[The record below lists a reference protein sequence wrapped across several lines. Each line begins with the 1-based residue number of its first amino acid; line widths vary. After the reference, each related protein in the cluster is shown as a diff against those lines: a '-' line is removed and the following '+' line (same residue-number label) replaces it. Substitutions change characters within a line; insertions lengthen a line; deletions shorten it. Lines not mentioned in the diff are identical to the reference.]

1 MAALMD
7 TYARLPV
14 AFSHGTGA
22 YLYDEQ
28 GNKYLDAL
36 AGLAVTGLGHAH
48 PGVAAAITRQANTLM
63 HTSNLYRISLQESL
77 ADRITALA
85 GMDRVFF
92 CNSGAEANEAAI
104 KIARLY
110 GHGRDINKPHII
122 AMEGSFHG
130 RTMATLTATG
140 NRKVQAGFEPL
151 LSGFVRAPYN
161 DVKAIETIAENNNE
175 VVAILVEPVLGEGGI
190 VVPDDGYLPAL
201 RRICD
206 AKGWLLMLDEV
217 QTGNGRTGRYFAYQH
232 TRDPARRRYAGERSR
247 KWTAHRRVSG
257 ARHRGRNAETR
268 QPRVDVRRQSARV
281 RRRACGDRR
290 IRERRTDGTRRA
302 CSATGC

>member
-14 AFSHGTGA
+14 AFSHGNGA

-48 PGVAAAITRQANTLM
+48 PGVTAAITRQANSLM
-63 HTSNLYRISLQESL
+63 HTSNLYRVSLQESL

-110 GHGRDINKPHII
+110 GHDRDINKPHVI

-175 VVAILVEPVLGEGGI
+175 VVAILVEPVS
-190 VVPDDGYLPAL
+190 VKAASSFPTTA
-201 RRICD
+201 IC
-206 AKGWLLMLDEV
+206 
-217 QTGNGRTGRYFAYQH
+217 
-232 TRDPARRRYAGERSR
+232 
-247 KWTAHRRVSG
+247 
-257 ARHRGRNAETR
+257 RHCAA
-268 QPRVDVRRQSARV
+268 SAM
-281 RRRACGDRR
+281 RRA
-290 IRERRTDGTRRA
+290 
-302 CSATGC
+302 GC